1 MAHVRYMIIVLNKST
16 NDDFWTFRPENV
28 WEISHCGNWKAIPKK
43 TVEEFY
49 EFYYI
54 ANLSFRIL

>member
-1 MAHVRYMIIVLNKST
+1 MIIVLNKST